1 MSRYSSKVGSDQNI
15 GIGVFSC
22 LCTKSKSGVQFSNY
36 RMNNGPS
43 GFQNAPVTKGL
54 VITSAIFSIVIG
66 MQDGASACGLSYQGI
81 VRKLHLWRLVTSAL
95 VFSSTPELIFGLCL
109 LYYFRVFERQIGS
122 NKYSVFV
129 LFSVIFTT
137 FFELISLVVFK
148 DPISIGLTP
157 GPYGLIFSSF
167 IPFYFDIPVSTWFR
181 IFGIQFSDKSFVYL
195 AGLQLL
201 ISSRKRSFIPGL
213 CGIIAGLSY
222 RLNVFG
228 VRRIKFP
235 EQLASAVSRLSLS
248 TLLMGLSNTSSRENV
263 TREAVTSY
271 DMEFEDEFAAAT
283 PLLHVTI
290 DPSEEAVS
298 TLVAMGFDRN
308 LAIEALAQADND
320 ISTATNLLLETQS
333 H

>member
-1 MSRYSSKVGSDQNI
+1 
-15 GIGVFSC
+15 
-22 LCTKSKSGVQFSNY
+22 
-36 RMNNGPS
+36 MNNGPA

-54 VITSAIFSIVIG
+54 IITSAIFSIVIG
-66 MQDGASACGLSYQGI
+66 MQHGASACSLSYQGI
-81 VRKLHLWRLVTSAL
+81 VRKLHLWRLVTSAF
-95 VFSSTPELIFGLCL
+95 VFSSTPELMFGLCL

-148 DPISIGLTP
+148 
-157 GPYGLIFSSF
+157 
-167 IPFYFDIPVSTWFR
+167 VSTWFR

-201 ISSRKRSFIPGL
+201 ISSRKRSFIPGI

-228 VRRIKFP
+228 IRRIKFP
-235 EQLASAVSRLSLS
+235 EQIASAVSRFSLP
-248 TLLMGLSNTSSRENV
+248 TMLMGLSSTSSRENV

-271 DMEFEDEFAAAT
+271 DTEFEDEFAAAT
-283 PLLHVTI
+283 PLLRVTI

-320 ISTATNLLLETQS
+320 ISAATNLLLETQS